1 MSLIAREMVIKS
13 SYVDDMR
20 GKVAR
25 EGVIS
30 PSFAAF
36 FVDEMLL
43 ELEEWD
49 YESDSEQET
58 VDYGYKLRTNSQY
71 TCACGV
77 ILYMLLCGPPKNDVD
92 QRFRNFYNHV
102 GLGVHVNPS
111 SWFGSVH
118 KRKTWCHLDEF
129 SHKCILKMV
138 HIDCY
143 NYNGVYS
150 SSGEARSDVF
160 FRHGPPSIVLHQ
172 ELELSSTIVS
182 TAESMI
188 TVQAY
193 KRKKYYG
200 STRNHIIRTSTDISA
215 FKEILNIQKKD
226 MAEFKATKAIKGV
239 PTTELETT
247 DMWNGFWTAAAKMQ
261 KRKRKKSLTVS
272 EKKKGSGHSP
282 KNNSQAYGY

>member
-1 MSLIAREMVIKS
+1 MSNFVSQTQDEQIHIPYESIDIDLLNRDQLRQLDPSKTLFGNDAMCFTSFYDMSLIAREMVVKS

-49 YESDSEQET
+49 YESDSERET
-58 VDYGYKLRTNSQY
+58 VDYGYKLGTNSQY

-77 ILYMLLCGPPKNDVD
+77 ILYMLLCGPPKNDSD
-92 QRFRNFYNHV
+92 QRFINFYNQV

-160 FRHGPPSIVLHQ
+160 FGTGHP
-172 ELELSSTIVS
+172 VS
-182 TAESMI
+182 
-188 TVQAY
+188 
-193 KRKKYYG
+193 YY
-200 STRNHIIRTSTDISA
+200 
-215 FKEILNIQKKD
+215 
-226 MAEFKATKAIKGV
+226 IK
-239 PTTELETT
+239 
-247 DMWNGFWTAAAKMQ
+247 N
-261 KRKRKKSLTVS
+261 
-272 EKKKGSGHSP
+272 
-282 KNNSQAYGY
+282 